1 MQPGHACGQDACAQ
15 HPAQALSLIF
25 KEQPQQAEIAVHLLE
40 FRSNAKKEYKI
51 TNPCA
56 HAPGGGEKRHGEG
69 READG
74 TFNSGNKLI

>member
-1 MQPGHACGQDACAQ
+1 MLALNT
-15 HPAQALSLIF
+15 PAQALNLIF

-40 FRSNAKKEYKI
+40 FKSNSKKK
-51 TNPCA
+51 TNQPRKKPNPCA
-56 HAPGGGEKRHGEG
+56 HAPGGGEKRLGEG